1 MKLFTAKITI
11 FLIIA
16 YCELCF
22 GWTDGAWDTGKSTKY
37 LDNEGAKFYSNSDN
51 DAWISNLPIEVQ
63 GLNSY
68 IAFGDN
74 ESAKIMWDESGNDQ
88 LVIGLDLNSA
98 TGSGFLSIM
107 ENTDLGNT
115 NRQPATTNHPTLR
128 LYSKDETRSS
138 DYMDIYFDDIANKG
152 LIITQ
157 SGYLH
162 LAPSGGQIIFGDA
175 SDLTKTPCLIKPD
188 LTAQQIVLY
197 VNTDGGK
204 QIVLAD
210 SAWTDYSH
218 PPQTN
223 PTLYIQSDINT
234 NIEEYMSLSHNQ
246 TDGIIA
252 TGDGNINLNPDSN
265 IVRINNVL
273 KIIERSSDPSEPS
286 EGETIIWM
294 SDGTGKGDDGDVI
307 IAVKANGV
315 TRYGTLFD
323 HSSGT
328 SW

>member
-1 MKLFTAKITI
+1 MKLFTTKITI
-11 FLIIA
+11 FFIIA

-22 GWTDGAWDTGKSTKY
+22 GWTNGAWDTGKSTKY
-37 LDNEGAKFYSNSDN
+37 LDNEGARFYSNSDN

-63 GLNSY
+63 GLDSY
-68 IAFGDN
+68 IAFGGND
-74 ESAKIMWDESGNDQ
+74 SAKIMWDESGNDQ
-88 LVIGLDLNSA
+88 LVIGLDLNSSV
-98 TGSGFLSIM
+98 GSGFLSIM
-107 ENTDLGNT
+107 ENSDIGNA
-115 NRQPATTNHPTLR
+115 NRQPDTTTQPTLR
-128 LYSKDETRSS
+128 LYSNDETSS
-138 DYMDIYFDDIANKG
+138 SKCMDLYYDNKG
-152 LIITQ
+152 FITTQ
-157 SGYLH
+157 TGYIH
-162 LAPSGGQIIFGDA
+162 LAPSGGQTIFGVA

-188 LTAQQIVLY
+188 LTTQQVVFY

-204 QIVLAD
+204 QFVLAD
-210 SAWTDYSH
+210 SAWTDYGHS
-218 PPQTN
+218 PQTN
-223 PTLYIQSDINT
+223 PTLYIQSDSSVD
-234 NIEEYMSLSHNQ
+234 IEEYTSICHNQ
-246 TDGIIA
+246 TDGVIS
-252 TGDGNINLNPDSN
+252 TGAGDINLTPDSN
-265 IVRINNVL
+265 VVQINNVL